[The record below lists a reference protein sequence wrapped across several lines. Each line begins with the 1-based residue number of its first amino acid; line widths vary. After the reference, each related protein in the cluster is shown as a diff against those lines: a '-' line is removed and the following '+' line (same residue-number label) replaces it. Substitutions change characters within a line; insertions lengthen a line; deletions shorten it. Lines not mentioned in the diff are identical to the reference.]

1 MTTLN
6 LSRPLATTIVWV
18 SPAAP
23 LLPVLPR
30 NDSATRHFPATS
42 QVILKSPGDNTESLG
57 KNLISCNG
65 FVTRILQALR
75 YITDFLG
82 KEYRLLR
89 EGILTSS
96 GSKSHRGWQA
106 LFRGAMRYANFT
118 CKTMFFFE
126 YWSSL
131 SRRTQRS
138 SQYRLPREG
147 ILISPGR
154 NTDFLGKEYRLPREG
169 ILISPGRN
177 TDFLGKFDLRNSWKT
192 AFLGFGV
199 RFPCMYVCVYCSCC
213 LTGKQ

>member
-1 MTTLN
+1 MTNVN
-6 LSRPLATTIVWV
+6 LPRPPATTTVRF
-18 SPAAP
+18 SPAVP

-30 NDSATRHFPATS
+30 NDSATWHFAATL

-57 KNLISCNG
+57 KNSISCNG
-65 FVTRILQALR
+65 FVTRVLQALR
-75 YITDFLG
+75 YITDVLG

-89 EGILTSS
+89 EGILTPS

-106 LFRGAMRYANFT
+106 LLRGVMRHANFT
-118 CKTMFFFE
+118 CKTILFSA
-126 YWSSL
+126 YRSPI

-147 ILISPGR
+147 IPTSSGR
-154 NTDFLGKEYRLPREG
+154 NTDVLGKEYRLLREG
-169 ILISPGRN
+169 IPTPSGRN
-177 TDFLGKFDLRNSWKT
+177 TDSLGKFDLRNSWKT
-192 AFLGFGV
+192 AVFGFGF